1 MGGEVDLGLDV
12 VPVFSRVGSVGG
24 RGPDEAR
31 ACRTV
36 PAPRVF
42 SSQRAAAK
50 SRSLGAR
57 VVRKSRRERP
67 FRLSEAV
74 LPVHSFLSRCPRCPS
89 PVAARGGASPSQ
101 LGAGR

>member
-74 LPVHSFLSRCPRCPS
+74 LPVNSLPLPAVPFSRCGEGRRFTL
-89 PVAARGGASPSQ
+89 AAWSRAQ
-101 LGAGR
+101 K